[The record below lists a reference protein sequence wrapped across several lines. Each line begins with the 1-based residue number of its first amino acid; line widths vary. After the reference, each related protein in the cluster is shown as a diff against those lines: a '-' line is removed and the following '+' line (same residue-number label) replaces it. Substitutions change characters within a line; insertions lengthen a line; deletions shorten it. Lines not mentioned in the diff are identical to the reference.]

1 MLFFISALI
10 ITAVVYLWK
19 AQVIPAALFRIQA
32 LTYTAYTVLAFSGPV
47 EFQGWMQA
55 GLENRLLVK

>member
-1 MLFFISALI
+1 MLFFIIALTV
-10 ITAVVYLWK
+10 TALVYLTK
-19 AQVIPAALFRIQA
+19 TQVLPYLYFQVQA
-32 LTYTAYTVLAFSGPV
+32 VAYTAYTVLAFSGPV